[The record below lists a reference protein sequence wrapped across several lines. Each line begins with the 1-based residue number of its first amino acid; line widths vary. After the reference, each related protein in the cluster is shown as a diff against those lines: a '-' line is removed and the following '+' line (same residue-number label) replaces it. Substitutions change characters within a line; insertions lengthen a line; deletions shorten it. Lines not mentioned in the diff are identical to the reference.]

1 MGQTGKWFSGLALA
15 LCTAQLAVA
24 TEDDLS
30 FERKSIQFDAPLA
43 AAGEALRIFDP
54 DSDTLIA
61 LTRDES
67 ANHKLHLFSA
77 TSLESSTPT
86 ATKNIDVPK
95 NAIFYALGEMPEGER
110 ETLLIFT
117 EKGVSA
123 YDPDTN
129 QFTSLVETRSLFRQG
144 TDLRFQRAGFA
155 RDVNDDGRFDLLVQ
169 DFDGLK
175 IFYQRANGSF
185 SEAVV
190 IPVEPELRLTGV
202 YSNDNISDTALT
214 APVTRTPTFNIFP
227 SYVSDATGNGK
238 SDISFLVG
246 RELKIFAQTA
256 SGTHSTDPQISPFP
270 FEVRGN
276 SWRDEVLSQEQNTD
290 QSKFREVT
298 IYRIL
303 DLNSDG
309 ALDVVTVENLASGA
323 LDRDQVF
330 NVYSGRYR
338 SGKLVFG
345 EASDAKIELNGVG
358 GAGFRDVNNDGLS
371 DVVTTSANISI
382 GKIISFLINRRIS
395 MRTSFHMNEGDEGFD
410 EDRDYRRTRSI
421 NIDLSKG
428 QTLSP
433 PFDYADF
440 DGDGALDLMEA
451 DSRGRL
457 KLLAGGANENFTREL
472 AELRDTFPNEGWLVA
487 TEDIN
492 NDNKADLIVRYN
504 QFGLDGDELKNR
516 LVIHLS
522 Q

>member
-1 MGQTGKWFSGLALA
+1 MGRLGTLLFLMAFLLATTQSASANEDGL
-15 LCTAQLAVA
+15 TF
-24 TEDDLS
+24 T
-30 FERKSIQFDAPLA
+30 RKSIQFDAPLA
-43 AAGEALRIFDP
+43 DAGEALRIFSP
-54 DSDTLIA
+54 TSDTLITV
-61 LTRDES
+61 TRDAE
-67 ANHKLHLFSA
+67 ANHRIHLFSA
-77 TSLESSTPT
+77 ESLASPSPAPT
-86 ATKNIDVPK
+86 GIVDVPK
-95 NAIFYALGEMPEGER
+95 NAIFYALGEMPEGEL
-110 ETLLIFT
+110 EKLLIFT
-117 EKGVSA
+117 EKGIST
-123 YDPDTN
+123 YSPQTG
-129 QFTSLVETRSLFRQG
+129 QFASLVKTRSLFRQG

-155 RDVNDDGRFDLLVQ
+155 RDVNDDERFDLIVQ

-175 IFYQRANGSF
+175 LFYQRPNGSF
-185 SEAVV
+185 SEPVL

-227 SYVSDATGNGK
+227 SYVSDATGDGA

-246 RELKIFAQTA
+246 REFRIFAQTA
-256 SGTHSTDPQISPFP
+256 DGTHTTTPLTSPFP

-309 ALDVVTVENLASGA
+309 ALDVITVENLASGA
-323 LDRDQVF
+323 LDRDQVL
-330 NVYSGRYR
+330 NVYTGRYQA
-338 SGKLVFG
+338 GKLVYG
-345 EASDAKIELNGVG
+345 AEPDTKIELNGIG

-382 GKIISFLINRRIS
+382 GKIISFLINRRVS
-395 MRTSFHMNEGDEGFD
+395 MRTSFYMNTRDEGFT

-421 NIDLSKG
+421 RFDLSKG

-433 PFDYADF
+433 PFGYADF

-457 KLLAGGANENFTREL
+457 KILAGGANDDFTRML
-472 AELRDTFPNEGWLVA
+472 GELRDTFPNEGWLVT
-487 TEDIN
+487 TEDVN
-492 NDNKADLIVRYN
+492 NDDKADIIVRYN
-504 QFGLDGDELKNR
+504 QFGLDGDDKTSQ
-516 LVIHLS
+516 LVLHLS
-522 Q
+522 E